1 MVHAAAVTRDDLE
14 SELILALDAG
24 DLALEFQPERRIA
37 GAMGQAGTIRSVEA
51 LVRWRHLARGVIPP
65 AVFLPIAEAT
75 DLIGRLGSWVLAQA
89 VAQARAWQT
98 SDPTYQI
105 LRVAVNLS
113 PRELVR
119 PGLVTEV
126 RQVLEANSM
135 EPATLTLEVT
145 EAALENDRAAAI
157 AALTELR
164 TIGVRTAL
172 DDFTGGQDI
181 VQRLGD
187 VPLDALKLDPALTAG
202 LGTPATDQAF
212 RDLMNATRTLGLQTV
227 GEGVETREQLNTLRD
242 HGCDLAQGYVFGKP
256 LGAPGIS
263 ALLRAERRRRTDHTG
278 GAR

>member
-14 SELILALDAG
+14 SELRLALDAG

-37 GAMGQAGTIRSVEA
+37 GATGQAGTIRSVEA

-98 SDPTYQI
+98 SDPTYET

-119 PGLVTEV
+119 RELVTEV
-126 RQVLEANSM
+126 RQVLEAHSLA
-135 EPATLTLEVT
+135 PATLTLEVT
-145 EAALENDRAAAI
+145 EAALVNDRTAAI

-164 TIGVRTAL
+164 AIGARIAL
-172 DDFTGGQDI
+172 DDCAGGQDI
-181 VQRLGD
+181 VQRLRD
-187 VPLDALKLDPALTAG
+187 VPLDALKLDPAVTAG
-202 LGTPATDQAF
+202 LGTPDTDQAV
-212 RDLMNATRTLGLQTV
+212 RDLMSAARTLGLQTV

-242 HGCDLAQGYVFGKP
+242 HGCDLAQGYFFGKP
-256 LGAPGIS
+256 LGAAGIS
-263 ALLRAERRRRTDHTG
+263 ALLRAERRRRSDRS
-278 GAR
+278 GAAR